1 MKMALQKFAHG
12 AHQYGNFKRTALHV
26 YENALHYDNK
36 IPSTSTFY
44 ADFENNFFRYQK
56 ININLLSSDV
66 LRLVR

>member
-36 IPSTSTFY
+36 IPSTSKFMQISKT
-44 ADFENNFFRYQK
+44 
-56 ININLLSSDV
+56 IVSDIKK
-66 LRLVR
+66 LT